1 MTRTKR
7 AFDLL
12 GAALGVVL
20 LAPLL
25 ALLALLVKAEDGG
38 PVLFKQERV
47 GYQGRRFRIWKF
59 RTMVPDAETRGLPL
73 TVERDPRLT
82 RIGAWMRRLKLDELP
97 QLFNVLAGDMS
108 LEGPRPDVPRYVAL
122 YRAPER
128 RVLELVP
135 GMTDEGSIR
144 YLDLGE
150 SRLLAASPDPE
161 PHYLD
166 VIAPEKIRL
175 SLEYAARATVWSD
188 LRAILKTL
196 RHLYWLAARTRR
208 TAALGR
214 GEPTA
219 DPRSMPS

>member
-7 AFDLL
+7 AFDLV
-12 GAALGVVL
+12 GAGLGVVL

-47 GYQGRRFRIWKF
+47 GYRGRRFRIWKF
-59 RTMVPDAETRGLPL
+59 RTMVPDAERRGLPL
-73 TVERDPRLT
+73 TVGRDPRVT
-82 RIGAWMRRLKLDELP
+82 RIGAWMRRQKLDELP
-97 QLFNVLAGDMS
+97 QLFNVLFGDMS
-108 LEGPRPDVPRYVAL
+108 LVGPRPDVPRYVAL

-135 GMTDEGSIR
+135 GMTDEASIR
-144 YLDLGE
+144 YLGE
-150 SRLLAASPDPE
+150 STLLAASPDPE
-161 PHYLD
+161 PHYLE

-175 SLEYAARATVWSD
+175 SLAYAARATVWSD

-196 RHLYWLAARTRR
+196 RHLYRSAARTRR

-214 GEPTA
+214 GEPTG
-219 DPRSMPS
+219 DPRSMTS